1 MFSVR
6 TRLGIALVAI
16 VAAAVLG
23 GLVPHGVTS
32 GVAAMARP
40 AVATLEVPLSVPE
53 SCDNAVCGK
62 GSPVPAA
69 PAPAVALVAVAGAAA
84 AAALAAMTVRHRR
97 VHASRLPAG
106 VVAGL
111 FRPPQFS

>member
-6 TRLGIALVAI
+6 TRLGIALAAI
-16 VAAAVLG
+16 VAVAVLG
-23 GLVPHGVTS
+23 GLVPHSVTS

-53 SCDNAVCGK
+53 SCADAVCGK

-69 PAPAVALVAVAGAAA
+69 PAPAVALIAVVGAAVV
-84 AAALAAMTVRHRR
+84 AALAVMTLRHRR
-97 VHASRLPAG
+97 THTSPLPAG
-106 VVAGL
+106 VVTGL